1 MASGLKDEQAG
12 RVYAW
17 LTEPYAAT
25 QHMTERRT
33 VAGPLGWLGVC
44 LNASELCGWG
54 EYNAG
59 ILTQGAKHASLTSTG
74 HQLHLPSV
82 IDEDK
87 DIVETTKLSIP
98 YFGKYEWWLLLCQLE
113 L

>member
-1 MASGLKDEQAG
+1 MVSGEKDEQAD
-12 RVYAW
+12 RAYAW

-54 EYNAG
+54 GYNAG
-59 ILTQGAKHASLTSTG
+59 ILPNTG
-74 HQLHLPSV
+74 R
-82 IDEDK
+82 
-87 DIVETTKLSIP
+87 
-98 YFGKYEWWLLLCQLE
+98 
-113 L
+113 